1 MYGVIHRIGN
11 MKSKRK
17 KQFFSINRYLTTM
30 VPAGSL
36 LSFQAGQAIFCQGG
50 AEDAVYYIQRGT
62 VKLTTVCKG

>member
-1 MYGVIHRIGN
+1 

-17 KQFFSINRYLTTM
+17 KRLFSISRYLATTE
-30 VPAGSL
+30 PGRSAL
-36 LSFQAGQAIFCQGG
+36 DFQAGQAIFCQGG